1 MTGTPRILVVDD
13 EIRMCDSVRI
23 LLGEHNYRI
32 ETCASAREAVAWLEH
47 NRCDLMLL
55 DLMMPEMDGFDLLDF
70 VKDRYPDVT
79 VIMMT
84 GHASIES
91 AVEALKRGAYDYLG
105 KPFEHDELVKRVE
118 NALDQKRLR
127 AERDSFRNRLAVTEE
142 RYRHLVHHSPDII
155 FTLGERGEFLF
166 VNDTVESLL
175 GYESASLRGKAFS
188 TIVHEE
194 DADKV
199 RAFFEAAAKG
209 RPLSDCMEVRLCCR
223 TRPAAGDGICV
234 VELRAS
240 AMEEFSEESGGKIRG
255 IYGIARDIT
264 ERKRAEEERKLLEAQ
279 LRQAQKMEAI
289 GTLAGGIAHDF
300 NNLLMA
306 IQGNASLMLFD
317 LSPKHEHY
325 ERLRNIEKLVDSGSR
340 LTAQLLG
347 YARKGRYE
355 VRPIDLNQT
364 VQDACETFSRTRKEI
379 RVQLRL
385 DRNLAPIE
393 ADAGQVEQ
401 VLMNLLVN
409 AADAMRGGGTVT
421 LRTANTSHEQ
431 MKGKLYNPRP
441 GKYVLL
447 SVSDT
452 GVGMDEKTK
461 ERIFEPFFTT
471 KEMGRGTGLGL
482 ASTYGIIKGHGGFID
497 VESEPGRGA
506 TFSIYLPASS
516 KKISKPHRGQEGI
529 VRGQGTVLLVDDE
542 DMVLEIG
549 RALLE
554 TMGYQVVTAKDGE
567 EAIRLYE
574 SRGSA
579 IDLVL
584 LDVVM
589 PGLGGGEVFDRLK
602 SINPDMKCLLLSGYS
617 IDGEATEIIQRG
629 CDGFIQK
636 PFKLRDLSKSIRE
649 ILHQPG

>member
-13 EIRMCDSVRI
+13 EIRMCESVRI
-23 LLGEHNYRI
+23 LLGERNYRI
-32 ETCASAREAVAWLEH
+32 ETCPSARDAVAWLEN

-91 AVEALKRGAYDYLG
+91 AVEALKRGAHDYLG

-127 AERDSFRNRLAVTEE
+127 TERDIFRNRLAVTEE

-155 FTLGERGEFLF
+155 FTLGAKGEFLF
-166 VNDTVESLL
+166 VNDTVEGLL
-175 GYESASLRGKAFS
+175 GYESASLRGKSFS

-194 DADKV
+194 DLDKV

-209 RPLSDCMEVRLCCR
+209 RPLSDCMEVRLRCR
-223 TRPAAGDGICV
+223 TKPATGDGICI
-234 VELRAS
+234 VELRAA
-240 AMEEFSEESGGKIRG
+240 AMEEYAEENGGKIRG

-264 ERKRAEEERKLLEAQ
+264 ERKRSEEEKKLLEAQ

-317 LSPKHEHY
+317 LSQKHEHY

-355 VRPIDLNQT
+355 VRPINLNQT
-364 VQDACETFSRTRKEI
+364 VQDACETFNRTRKEI
-379 RVQLRL
+379 RVQMQLEK
-385 DRNLAPIE
+385 NLAPIE

-409 AADAMRGGGTVT
+409 AADALRGGGTVT
-421 LRTANTSHEQ
+421 IRTANATHEH
-431 MKGKLYNPRP
+431 MKGKLYNPKP

-452 GVGMDEKTK
+452 GIGMDEKTK

-497 VESEPGRGA
+497 VESQPGQGA

-516 KKISKPHRGQEGI
+516 KKISKPHRGHEGI
-529 VRGQGTVLLVDDE
+529 VRGQGTVLLIDDE

-567 EAIRLYE
+567 EAIKLYE
-574 SRGSA
+574 HEGSG

-602 SINPDMKCLLLSGYS
+602 SLNPDMKCLLLSGYS

-649 ILHQPG
+649 ILHHP

>member
-13 EIRMCDSVRI
+13 EIRMCESVRI
-23 LLGEHNYRI
+23 LLGERNYRI
-32 ETCASAREAVAWLEH
+32 ETCPSARDAVAWLES

-105 KPFEHDELVKRVE
+105 KPFEHDELVRRVE

-127 AERDSFRNRLAVTEE
+127 AERDIFRNRLAVTEE

-155 FTLGERGEFLF
+155 FTLGEKGEFLF

-175 GYESASLRGKAFS
+175 GYEAASLRGKAFS
-188 TIVHEE
+188 TIVLEE
-194 DADKV
+194 DVDKV

-209 RPLSDCMEVRLCCR
+209 RPLSDCMEVRLRCR
-223 TRPAAGDGICV
+223 TRPAGGDGILV
-234 VELRAS
+234 VELRAA

-264 ERKRAEEERKLLEAQ
+264 ERKRAEEEKKLLEAQ

-355 VRPIDLNQT
+355 VRPINLNQT
-364 VQDACETFSRTRKEI
+364 VQDACETFSRTRKDI
-379 RVQLRL
+379 RVQLHL
-385 DRNLAPIE
+385 DRTLAPIE
-393 ADAGQVEQ
+393 ADTGQIEQ

-409 AADAMRGGGTVT
+409 AADAMRGGGTIT
-421 LRTANTSHEQ
+421 LRTANTTHEQ
-431 MKGKLYNPRP
+431 MKGKLYNPKP

-516 KKISKPHRGQEGI
+516 KKITQPHRGQEGI

-554 TMGYQVVTAKDGE
+554 TMGYQVLTAKDGE

-602 SINPDMKCLLLSGYS
+602 SMNPDMKCLLLSGYS

-649 ILHQPG
+649 ILHHP

>member
-1 MTGTPRILVVDD
+1 MTTTPQILIVDD
-13 EIRMCDSVRI
+13 EIRMCESIKI
-23 LLGEHNYRI
+23 LLGGRNYRI
-32 ETCASAREAVAWLEH
+32 QTYSSATDAMSWLES
-47 NRCDLMLL
+47 NSCDLILL
-55 DLMMPEMDGFDLLDF
+55 DLMMPEMNGFQFLDH
-70 VKDRYPDVT
+70 VKKSYPDVT

-91 AVEALKRGAYDYLG
+91 AVEALKRGAHDYFG

-118 NALDQKRLR
+118 NALDQRRLR
-127 AERDSFRNRLAVTEE
+127 AERDVFRKKFETSEE
-142 RYRHLVHHSPDII
+142 RYRYLVQHSPDII
-155 FTLGERGEFLF
+155 FTLGAKGEFLF

-175 GYESASLRGKAFS
+175 GYESSSLQGKDFS
-188 TIVHEE
+188 TIVHGDDME
-194 DADKV
+194 KV
-199 RAFFEAAAKG
+199 RAFFEAARKG
-209 RPLSDCMEVRLCCR
+209 KPLSDCMEVRLRCR
-223 TRPAAGDGICV
+223 TSRANGDDCST

-240 AMEEFSEESGGKIRG
+240 AMAEVSVEESGKIHG
-255 IYGIARDIT
+255 IYGVARDIT
-264 ERKRAEEERKLLEAQ
+264 ERRRTEEEKKLLEAQ

-317 LSPKHEHY
+317 LDQRHEHF

-355 VRPIDLNQT
+355 VRPIDLNLL
-364 VQDACETFSRTRKEI
+364 VKDACETFNRTKKEI
-379 RVQLRL
+379 RIIHHF
-385 DRNLAPIE
+385 DKNLASIE
-393 ADAGQVEQ
+393 ADGGQIEQ

-409 AADAMRGGGTVT
+409 AADAMRGGGKITV
-421 LRTANTSHEQ
+421 RTSNTTHED
-431 MKGKLYNPRP
+431 MKGKLYNPKP

-447 SVSDT
+447 AVSDT
-452 GVGMDEKTK
+452 GVGMDEKTQ

-497 VESEPGRGA
+497 VESQPGKGA
-506 TFSIYLPASS
+506 TFYIYLPAST
-516 KKISKPHRGQEGI
+516 KKVPKAHRSRERIVPGQE
-529 VRGQGTVLLVDDE
+529 TVLLIDDE

-554 TMGYQVVTAKDGE
+554 TMGYQVITAKDGE
-567 EAIRLYE
+567 EAISLYE
-574 SRGSA
+574 RQGSG

-589 PGLGGGEVFDRLK
+589 PGLGGGDVYDRLK
-602 SINPDMKCLLLSGYS
+602 TMNPDMKCLLLSGYS
-617 IDGEATEIIQRG
+617 IDGEATEILQRG

-649 ILHQPG
+649 ILHHP

>member
-1 MTGTPRILVVDD
+1 MTTTPQILIVDD
-13 EIRMCDSVRI
+13 EIRMCESIKI
-23 LLGEHNYRI
+23 LLGGRNYRI
-32 ETCASAREAVAWLEH
+32 QTYSSAKDAMSWLES
-47 NRCDLMLL
+47 NSCDLILL
-55 DLMMPEMDGFDLLDF
+55 DLMMPEMNGFQFLDH
-70 VKDRYPDVT
+70 VKKSHPDVT

-91 AVEALKRGAYDYLG
+91 AVEALKRGAHDYFG

-118 NALDQKRLR
+118 NALDQRRLR
-127 AERDSFRNRLAVTEE
+127 AERDVFRKKFETSEE
-142 RYRHLVHHSPDII
+142 RYRYLVQHSPDII
-155 FTLGERGEFLF
+155 FTLGAKGEFLF

-175 GYESASLRGKAFS
+175 GYESSSLQGKDFS
-188 TIVHEE
+188 TIVHGDDME
-194 DADKV
+194 KV
-199 RAFFEAAAKG
+199 RAFFEAARKG
-209 RPLSDCMEVRLCCR
+209 KPLSDCMEVRLRCR
-223 TRPAAGDGICV
+223 TSRANGDDCST

-240 AMEEFSEESGGKIRG
+240 AMAEVSVEESGKIHG
-255 IYGIARDIT
+255 IYGVARDIT
-264 ERKRAEEERKLLEAQ
+264 ERRRTEEEKKLLEAQ

-317 LSPKHEHY
+317 LDQRHEHF

-355 VRPIDLNQT
+355 VRPIDLNLL
-364 VQDACETFSRTRKEI
+364 VKDACETFNRTKKEI
-379 RVQLRL
+379 RIIHHF
-385 DRNLAPIE
+385 DKNLASIE
-393 ADAGQVEQ
+393 ADGGQIEQ

-409 AADAMRGGGTVT
+409 AADAMRGGGKITV
-421 LRTANTSHEQ
+421 RTSNTTHED
-431 MKGKLYNPRP
+431 MKGKLYNPKP

-447 SVSDT
+447 AVSDT
-452 GVGMDEKTK
+452 GVGMDEKTQ

-497 VESEPGRGA
+497 VESQPGKGA
-506 TFSIYLPASS
+506 TFYIYLPAST
-516 KKISKPHRGQEGI
+516 KKVPKAHRSRERIVPGQE
-529 VRGQGTVLLVDDE
+529 TVLLIDDE

-554 TMGYQVVTAKDGE
+554 TMGYQVITAKDGE
-567 EAIRLYE
+567 EAISLYE
-574 SRGSA
+574 RQGSG

-589 PGLGGGEVFDRLK
+589 PGLGGGDVYDRLK
-602 SINPDMKCLLLSGYS
+602 TMNPDMKCLLLSGYS
-617 IDGEATEIIQRG
+617 IDGEATEILQRG

-649 ILHQPG
+649 ILHHP

>member
-1 MTGTPRILVVDD
+1 MTETPQILIIDD
-13 EIRMCDSVRI
+13 EIRMCESIKI
-23 LLGEHNYRI
+23 LLGGRNYRI
-32 ETCASAREAVAWLEH
+32 QTSSSAREAMGWLENNH
-47 NRCDLMLL
+47 CDLILL
-55 DLMMPEMDGFDLLDF
+55 DLMMPGMDGFQFLDH
-70 VKDRYPDVT
+70 VKTRYPEIT

-84 GHASIES
+84 GHTSIES
-91 AVEALKRGAYDYLG
+91 AVEALKRGAHDYFG

-118 NALDQKRLR
+118 NALDQRRLR
-127 AERDSFRNRLAVTEE
+127 AERDIFRRKLETSEE
-142 RYRHLVHHSPDII
+142 RYRYLVHHSPDII
-155 FTLGERGEFLF
+155 FTLGAKGEFLF
-166 VNDTVESLL
+166 VNDTVENLL
-175 GYESASLRGKAFS
+175 GYESSSLQGKAFS
-188 TIVHEE
+188 TIVHG
-194 DADKV
+194 DDRDKV
-199 RAFFEAAAKG
+199 RAFFEAARKG
-209 RPLSDCMEVRLCCR
+209 KPLSDCMEVRLCYR
-223 TRPAAGDGICV
+223 TSPAKGSDCCI

-240 AMEEFSEESGGKIRG
+240 AMEEFSIEKNGKIRG
-255 IYGIARDIT
+255 IYGVARDIT
-264 ERKRAEEERKLLEAQ
+264 GSRRAEEEKKLLEAQ

-317 LSPKHEHY
+317 LDDKHEHY

-340 LTAQLLG
+340 LTSQLLG

-355 VRPIDLNQT
+355 VRPIDLNLL
-364 VQDACETFSRTRKEI
+364 VQDACETFNRTKKEI
-379 RVQLRL
+379 RVIQQF
-385 DRNLAPIE
+385 DKHLAAIE
-393 ADAGQVEQ
+393 ADSGQIEQ

-409 AADAMRGGGTVT
+409 AADAMRGGGTVSI
-421 LRTANTSHEQ
+421 RTSNATHED
-431 MKGKLYNPRP
+431 MTGKLYNPKP

-447 SVSDT
+447 QVSDT

-497 VESEPGRGA
+497 VESQPGKGA
-506 TFSIYLPASS
+506 TFTIYLPASTKKVS
-516 KKISKPHRGQEGI
+516 KHHRGHERI
-529 VRGQGTVLLVDDE
+529 VRGQETVLLIDDE

-554 TMGYQVVTAKDGE
+554 TMGYQVITAKDGD
-567 EAIRLYE
+567 EAISLYE
-574 SRGSA
+574 RQGTG

-602 SINPDMKCLLLSGYS
+602 TMNPEMKCLLLSGYS
-617 IDGEATEIIQRG
+617 IDGEATEILQRG

-649 ILHQPG
+649 ILHHP

>member
-13 EIRMCDSVRI
+13 EIRMCESVRI
-23 LLGEHNYRI
+23 LLGERNYRI
-32 ETCASAREAVAWLEH
+32 ETCPSARDAVAWLEN

-105 KPFEHDELVKRVE
+105 KPFEHDELVRRVE

-127 AERDSFRNRLAVTEE
+127 AERDIFRNRLPVTEE

-155 FTLGERGEFLF
+155 FTLGEKGEFLF

-175 GYESASLRGKAFS
+175 GYEAASLRGKAFS
-188 TIVHEE
+188 TIVLEE
-194 DADKV
+194 DVDKV

-209 RPLSDCMEVRLCCR
+209 RPLSDCMEVRLRCR
-223 TRPAAGDGICV
+223 TRPAGGDGILV

-264 ERKRAEEERKLLEAQ
+264 ERKRAEEEKKLLEAQ

-355 VRPIDLNQT
+355 VRPINLNQT

-379 RVQLRL
+379 RVQLQL

-421 LRTANTSHEQ
+421 LRTANTTHEQ
-431 MKGKLYNPRP
+431 MKGKLYNPKP

-516 KKISKPHRGQEGI
+516 KKITQPHRGQEGI

-554 TMGYQVVTAKDGE
+554 TMGYQVLTARDGE

-574 SRGSA
+574 RQGSS

-602 SINPDMKCLLLSGYS
+602 SMNPDMRCLLLSGYS

-649 ILHQPG
+649 ILHHP

>member
-13 EIRMCDSVRI
+13 EIRMCESLKI
-23 LLGEHNYRI
+23 LLGGRNCQI
-32 ETCASAREAVAWLEH
+32 EACPSAREAMSWLERNH
-47 NRCDLMLL
+47 CDLMLL
-55 DLMMPEMDGFDLLDF
+55 DLMMPEMGGYQLLDH
-70 VKDRYPDVT
+70 VRAAHPDVT

-105 KPFEHDELVKRVE
+105 KPFEHDELVKRVQ

-127 AERDSFRNRLAVTEE
+127 TERDLFRNRLEISEE
-142 RYRHLVHHSPDII
+142 RYRYLVQHSPDII
-155 FTLGERGEFLF
+155 FTLGAKGEFLF

-175 GYESASLRGKAFS
+175 GYESAFLQGKDFS

-194 DADKV
+194 DQEKV
-199 RAFFEAAAKG
+199 RAFFEAARRG
-209 RPLSDCMEVRLCCR
+209 RPLSDCMEVRLRCR
-223 TRPAAGDGICV
+223 TKPAGGVECSV
-234 VELRAS
+234 VELRAA
-240 AMEEFSEESGGKIRG
+240 AMAECPVTNGGKIHG
-255 IYGIARDIT
+255 IYGVARDIT
-264 ERKRAEEERKLLEAQ
+264 DRRRSEEEKNLLEAQ

-317 LSPKHEHY
+317 LNQNHEHY
-325 ERLRNIEKLVDSGSR
+325 ERLRNIEKLVESGSR
-340 LTAQLLG
+340 LTSQLLG

-355 VRPIDLNQT
+355 IRPIDLNEL
-364 VQDACETFSRTRKEI
+364 VQYACETFNRTKKEI
-379 RVQLRL
+379 RIKFQL
-385 DRNLAPIE
+385 DRQLAPIE
-393 ADAGQVEQ
+393 ADTGQIEQ

-421 LRTANTSHEQ
+421 IRTGNTTHEE
-431 MKGKLYNPRP
+431 MKGKLYNPKP
-441 GKYVLL
+441 GKYVMLA
-447 SVSDT
+447 VSDT
-452 GVGMDEKTK
+452 GVGMDDKTK

-497 VESEPGRGA
+497 VDSQPGKGA
-506 TFSIYLPASS
+506 TFSIYLPSS
-516 KKISKPHRGQEGI
+516 AKKVSKSHRGPEKI
-529 VRGQGTVLLVDDE
+529 PRGRETVLLVDDE

-554 TMGYQVVTAKDGE
+554 TMGYHVVTAKDGD
-567 EAIRLYE
+567 EAIALYE
-574 SRGSA
+574 KQSPA

-584 LDVVM
+584 LDMVM
-589 PGLGGGEVFDRLK
+589 PGLGGGEVYDRLK
-602 SINPDMKCLLLSGYS
+602 TMNPDMKCLLLSGYS
-617 IDGEATEIIQRG
+617 IDGEASEILQRG

-649 ILHQPG
+649 ILHHL

>member
-1 MTGTPRILVVDD
+1 MTGPPSILVVDD
-13 EIRMCDSVRI
+13 EIRMCESVRI
-23 LLGEHNYRI
+23 LLGERNYRI
-32 ETCASAREAVAWLEH
+32 ETCPSARAAVAWLEN

-91 AVEALKRGAYDYLG
+91 AVEALKRGAHDYLG

-127 AERDSFRNRLAVTEE
+127 TERDNFRDRLAVTEE

-155 FTLGERGEFLF
+155 FTLGAKGEFLF
-166 VNDTVESLL
+166 VNDTVEGLL
-175 GYESASLRGKAFS
+175 GHEIASLRGKAFS

-194 DADKV
+194 DVDKV

-209 RPLSDCMEVRLCCR
+209 RPLSDCMEVRLRCR
-223 TRPAAGDGICV
+223 TKPAAGDGICI
-234 VELRAS
+234 VELRAA
-240 AMEEFSEESGGKIRG
+240 AMEEFSEDGGGKIRG

-264 ERKRAEEERKLLEAQ
+264 ERKRAEEEKKLLEAQ

-317 LSPKHEHY
+317 LSPKHEHF

-340 LTAQLLG
+340 LTSQLLG

-355 VRPIDLNQT
+355 VRPINLNQT
-364 VQDACETFSRTRKEI
+364 VQDACETFNRTRKEI
-379 RVQLRL
+379 RIQLQL
-385 DRNLAPIE
+385 DRSLAPIE

-421 LRTANTSHEQ
+421 IYTANTTHEH
-431 MKGKLYNPRP
+431 MKGKLYNPKP

-452 GVGMDEKTK
+452 GIGMDEKTK

-497 VESEPGRGA
+497 VESQPGQGA
-506 TFSIYLPASS
+506 TFSLYLPASS

-529 VRGQGTVLLVDDE
+529 VQGQGTVLLIDDE

-567 EAIRLYE
+567 EAIKIYE
-574 SRGSA
+574 NQGSG

-602 SINPDMKCLLLSGYS
+602 SMNPDMKCLLLSGYS

-649 ILHQPG
+649 ILHHP

>member
-1 MTGTPRILVVDD
+1 MTGTPKILVVDD
-13 EIRMCDSVRI
+13 EIRMRESIKI
-23 LLGEHNYRI
+23 LLGDRNYRI
-32 ETCASAREAVAWLEH
+32 ETCPTADEAVRWLEK
-47 NRCDLMLL
+47 NECDLMLL
-55 DLMMPEMDGFDLLDF
+55 DLMMPGMDGYALLDH
-70 VKDRYPDVT
+70 VRVRHPDLT

-127 AERDSFRNRLAVTEE
+127 AERDIFRKRLEISEE
-142 RYRHLVHHSPDII
+142 RYRYLVQHSPDII
-155 FTLGERGEFLF
+155 FTLGARGEFLF

-175 GYESASLRGKAFS
+175 GYESAVLQGKDFS
-188 TIVHEE
+188 TIVHA
-194 DADKV
+194 DDLDKV
-199 RAFFEAAAKG
+199 RAFFEAARKG
-209 RPLSDCMEVRLCCR
+209 KPLSDCMEVRLRFR
-223 TRPAAGDGICV
+223 TSPAVGADCSV
-234 VELRAS
+234 VELRAE
-240 AMEEFSEESGGKIRG
+240 AMEEFSEENGRKIKG
-255 IYGIARDIT
+255 IYGVARDIT
-264 ERKRAEEERKLLEAQ
+264 ERKRSEEEKKLLEAQ

-317 LSPKHEHY
+317 LEQNHEHY
-325 ERLRNIEKLVDSGSR
+325 DRLRNIEKLVESGSR
-340 LTAQLLG
+340 LTSQLLG

-355 VRPIDLNQT
+355 VRPIDLNQL
-364 VQDACETFSRTRKEI
+364 VQYACETFSRTRKEI
-379 RVQLRL
+379 RIKLHL
-385 DRNLAPIE
+385 EKHLAAIE

-409 AADAMRGGGTVT
+409 AADAMKGGGTVT
-421 LRTANTSHEQ
+421 IRTANTTHEE
-431 MKGKLYNPRP
+431 MRGKLYNPKP
-441 GKYVLL
+441 GRYVLL
-447 SVSDT
+447 TVSDT

-497 VESEPGRGA
+497 VESQPGRGA
-506 TFSIYLPASS
+506 AFFIYLPAST
-516 KKISKPHRGQEGI
+516 KKISKAHRAHEG
-529 VRGQGTVLLVDDE
+529 VARGQGTVLLIDDE

-554 TMGYQVVTAKDGE
+554 TMGYRVITAKEGE
-567 EAIRLYE
+567 EAIAIYE
-574 SRGSA
+574 KQGSG

-602 SINPDMKCLLLSGYS
+602 AMNPDLKCLLLSGYS
-617 IDGEATEIIQRG
+617 IDGEASEILQRG

-649 ILHQPG
+649 ILHHP

>member
-13 EIRMCDSVRI
+13 EIRMCESVRI
-23 LLGEHNYRI
+23 LLGERNYRI
-32 ETCASAREAVAWLEH
+32 ETCPSARDAVAWLEN

-105 KPFEHDELVKRVE
+105 KPFEHDELVRRVE

-127 AERDSFRNRLAVTEE
+127 AERDIFRNRLAVTEE

-155 FTLGERGEFLF
+155 FTLGEKGEFLF

-175 GYESASLRGKAFS
+175 GYEAASLRGKAFS
-188 TIVHEE
+188 TIVLEE
-194 DADKV
+194 DVDKV

-209 RPLSDCMEVRLCCR
+209 RPLSDCMEVRLRCR
-223 TRPAAGDGICV
+223 TRPAGGDGILV

-264 ERKRAEEERKLLEAQ
+264 ERKRAEEEKKLLEAQ

-355 VRPIDLNQT
+355 VRPINLNQT
-364 VQDACETFSRTRKEI
+364 VQDACETFSRTRKDI
-379 RVQLRL
+379 RVQLHL
-385 DRNLAPIE
+385 DRTLAPIE
-393 ADAGQVEQ
+393 ADTGQIEQ

-409 AADAMRGGGTVT
+409 AADAMRGGGTIT
-421 LRTANTSHEQ
+421 LRTANTTHEQ
-431 MKGKLYNPRP
+431 MKGKLYNPKP

-516 KKISKPHRGQEGI
+516 KKITQPHRGQEGI

-554 TMGYQVVTAKDGE
+554 TMGYQVLTARDGE

-602 SINPDMKCLLLSGYS
+602 SMNPDMKCLLLSGYS

-649 ILHQPG
+649 ILHHP

>member
-13 EIRMCDSVRI
+13 EIRMCESVRI
-23 LLGEHNYRI
+23 LLGERNYRI
-32 ETCASAREAVAWLEH
+32 ETCPSARDAVAWLEN

-91 AVEALKRGAYDYLG
+91 AVEALKRGAHDYLG

-127 AERDSFRNRLAVTEE
+127 TERDIFRNRLAVTEE

-155 FTLGERGEFLF
+155 FTLGAKGEFLF
-166 VNDTVESLL
+166 VNDTVEGLL
-175 GYESASLRGKAFS
+175 GYESASLRGKSFS

-194 DADKV
+194 DLDKV

-209 RPLSDCMEVRLCCR
+209 RPLSDCMEVKLRCR
-223 TRPAAGDGICV
+223 TRPAAGDGICI
-234 VELRAS
+234 VELRAA

-264 ERKRAEEERKLLEAQ
+264 ERKRSEEEKKLLEAQ

-317 LSPKHEHY
+317 LNQKHEHY

-355 VRPIDLNQT
+355 VRPINLNQT
-364 VQDACETFSRTRKEI
+364 VQDACETFNRTRKEI
-379 RVQLRL
+379 RVQMQLEK
-385 DRNLAPIE
+385 NLAPIE

-409 AADAMRGGGTVT
+409 AADAMRNGGTVT
-421 LRTANTSHEQ
+421 IRTANATHEH
-431 MKGKLYNPRP
+431 MKGKLYNPKP

-447 SVSDT
+447 SISDT
-452 GVGMDEKTK
+452 GIGMDEKTK

-497 VESEPGRGA
+497 VESQPGQGA

-516 KKISKPHRGQEGI
+516 KKISKPHRGHEGI
-529 VRGQGTVLLVDDE
+529 VRGQGTVLLIDDE

-567 EAIRLYE
+567 EAIKLYE
-574 SRGSA
+574 HEGSG

-602 SINPDMKCLLLSGYS
+602 SMNPDMKCLLLSGYS

-649 ILHQPG
+649 ILHHP

>member
-1 MTGTPRILVVDD
+1 MTGTPQILVVDD
-13 EIRMCDSVRI
+13 EIRMRESIKI
-23 LLGEHNYRI
+23 LLGGRNYRI
-32 ETCASAREAVAWLEH
+32 ETCPSADEAVRWLEK
-47 NRCDLMLL
+47 NECDLMLL
-55 DLMMPEMDGFDLLDF
+55 DLMMPGMDGYGLLDH
-70 VKDRYPDVT
+70 VKVHHPDLT

-118 NALDQKRLR
+118 NALDQKRLK
-127 AERDSFRNRLAVTEE
+127 AERDIFRKRLETSEE
-142 RYRHLVHHSPDII
+142 RYRYLVQHSPDII
-155 FTLGERGEFLF
+155 FTLGARGEFLF

-175 GYESASLRGKAFS
+175 GYESAVLQGKDFS

-194 DADKV
+194 DLDKV
-199 RAFFEAAAKG
+199 RAFFDAARKG
-209 RPLSDCMEVRLCCR
+209 KPLSDCMEVRLRFR
-223 TRPAAGDGICV
+223 TRPAGGTDCSV
-234 VELRAS
+234 VELRAE
-240 AMEEFSEESGGKIRG
+240 AMEEFSENNGGKIQG
-255 IYGIARDIT
+255 IYGVARDIT
-264 ERKRAEEERKLLEAQ
+264 ERKRSEEEKKLLEAQ

-317 LSPKHEHY
+317 LEQNHEHY
-325 ERLRNIEKLVDSGSR
+325 DRLRNIEKLVESGSR
-340 LTAQLLG
+340 LTSQLLG

-355 VRPIDLNQT
+355 VRPIDLNQL
-364 VQDACETFSRTRKEI
+364 VQYACETFSRTRKEI
-379 RVQLRL
+379 RIKLHL
-385 DRNLAPIE
+385 EKHLAAIE
-393 ADAGQVEQ
+393 ADAGQIEQ
-401 VLMNLLVN
+401 VMMNLLVN
-409 AADAMRGGGTVT
+409 AADAMRGGGSVT
-421 LRTANTSHEQ
+421 IRTANTTHEE

-497 VESEPGRGA
+497 VESQPGKGA
-506 TFSIYLPASS
+506 GFFIYLPAST
-516 KKISKPHRGQEGI
+516 KKISRSQRGRESL
-529 VRGQGTVLLVDDE
+529 VRGQGTVLLIDDE

-554 TMGYQVVTAKDGE
+554 TMGYRVITAKDGE
-567 EAIRLYE
+567 EALALYE
-574 SRGSA
+574 KQGSG

-602 SINPDMKCLLLSGYS
+602 AMNPDLKCLLLSGYS
-617 IDGEATEIIQRG
+617 IDGEASEILQRG

-649 ILHQPG
+649 ILHQP